1 MRKIYTCIDIGTDNV
16 KVVTIEQYNDKY
28 NVLAS
33 SKYESSGVKQ
43 GLIIDANLVS
53 NAIKKAVKNVEA
65 KLGTKIDKVL
75 AIIPSNNIEINITT
89 GNVKI
94 NNSDNL
100 ITGDDIFSSLQN
112 SLKGNINPEMEVV
125 SVSPIE
131 YKIDKIR
138 KVKNPLGLEGKEL
151 SVKAVV
157 TSVPKKN
164 VYSVVSA
171 IENLGIEVMDICISS
186 ISNYHVIKNNEF
198 DSKVV
203 GMIDIGEEKTN
214 ISIFN
219 KGIII
224 KDSILPIGGA
234 NIDSDI
240 SFTYKTILEDSKK
253 IKEEFAVSNR
263 KYADQDE
270 EHTCINRLQ
279 EEITINQYHLAE
291 LIETRI
297 VDLLK
302 NVKIELNNLT
312 NREIGYI
319 IISGG
324 ITSML
329 GFNALAEELFSRN
342 ASVMNIGI
350 LGIRDNTY
358 ASCLGAVKYF
368 VEKLELRE
376 KEYSMFSEEKINE
389 ILSTRKKGGSGGV
402 LGKIFD
408 KIFD

>member
-16 KVVTIEQYNDKY
+16 KVVTLEQYNDKY

-33 SKYESSGVKQ
+33 SKYESSGVRQ

-65 KLGTKIDKVL
+65 KLGTKIDKVI
-75 AIIPSNNIEINITT
+75 AIIPSNNIDINITT
-89 GNVKI
+89 GNIKI
-94 NNSDNL
+94 NNSDNI
-100 ITGDDIFSSLQN
+100 ITGDDIFSCMQN
-112 SLKGNINPEMEVV
+112 SLKGNVNPEMEVV

-131 YKIDKIR
+131 YKIDKIK

-164 VYSVVSA
+164 VYSVVSV
-171 IENLGIEVMDICISS
+171 IENLGIEVMDITISS
-186 ISNYHVIKNNEF
+186 IGNYYVIKNPEF

-203 GMIDIGEEKTN
+203 GVVDIGDEKTN
-214 ISIFN
+214 ISVFN

-240 SFTYKTILEDSKK
+240 SFTYKTTLDGSKK

-263 KYADQDE
+263 KYADSDE
-270 EHTCINRLQ
+270 EYTCINRLQ
-279 EEITINQYHLAE
+279 EEVDINQYRLAE

-329 GFNALAEELFSRN
+329 GFNALVEELFSRN

-358 ASCLGAVKYF
+358 ASCLGAIKYF